1 MDLSFWE
8 EFIRP
13 ELLATVPALC
23 FFGVLLKRSPAVADH
38 DIPLLLGVAGIL
50 AAAVWVL
57 GQSTP
62 RGFTQIMNALFTAV
76 VQGLLCAGASV
87 YLHQLVRQ
95 QAKRREGTGR
105 PSAPNPPL

>member
-1 MDLSFWE
+1 MDSVFSEL
-8 EFIRP
+8 IRP

-23 FFGVLLKRSPAVADH
+23 FLGTLLKRSDAVADER
-38 DIPLLLGVAGIL
+38 IPRILGAAGIFI
-50 AAAVWVL
+50 AAVWVF

-62 RGFTQIMNALFTAV
+62 RGFSQIMNALFTAV

-95 QAKRREGTGR
+95 RKKRQVKAR
-105 PSAPNPPL
+105 

>member
-1 MDLSFWE
+1 MDLSFWG

-23 FFGVLLKRSPAVADH
+23 FLGTLLKRSPSVADN
-38 DIPLLLGVAGIL
+38 DIPLLLGIAGIL

-62 RGFTQIMNALFTAV
+62 RGLSQIMNALFTAV